1 MENGHQHCK
10 VFSMLFVVNG
20 INMQK
25 QWYGPLTIYDSVSG
39 IGLLDVQ
46 SSSVLIIPI
55 QIFQNATNKAET
67 SVNSYSF

>member
-1 MENGHQHCK
+1 
-10 VFSMLFVVNG
+10 
-20 INMQK
+20 MQK

-55 QIFQNATNKAET
+55 QMF
-67 SVNSYSF
+67 